1 MATPAPLTGR
11 FEHPGMEMPL
21 SRKVTVPMGVPAPK
35 LTVAVNV
42 AEPPKT
48 LEEGPPTAVV
58 VGMPFTVWVMAVELL
73 AAKLVDAI

>member
-21 SRKVTVPMGVPAPK
+21 SRKVTVPTGVPAPK

-42 AEPPKT
+42 ADAPKT
-48 LEEGPPTAVV
+48 LVDGPPTAVV
-58 VGMPFTVWVMAVELL
+58 VGMPLTVCVIAVELL
-73 AAKLVDAI
+73 AAKLVEAI